1 MLMQEVWVILVLD
14 IMSKN
19 KLKRLAMDYTKEEKL
34 ISHIIQMMKAKA
46 MGEAK
51 HQITKRSAHAKTLA
65 VLKGYLK
72 IESKLPASLKT
83 ELFKEGAIYPAIIRL
98 SNSSVKDK
106 KDFKKDVRGFA
117 IKIQVNNQIQDLIL
131 VSTKHMPLR
140 HMEGFEAALCIL
152 NGVNPIASMIR
163 LCQNIRWSELIKL
176 ILTRKHETSPLDI
189 SYYSMTPYACNQE
202 VVKYR
207 LMPTSHYHSH
217 KPFWLTATYLRD
229 NMKKHLKTHRA
240 TFDLMIQ
247 LQKPGMPIEDVSA
260 TWSERE
266 SPFIKVGELMI
277 KPQAFDTPK
286 RWAMGEKLSY
296 SPGNTLVSHRP
307 IGELNRARVRI
318 YQEMAHFRKQR
329 NRKTLDNTNK
339 N

>member
-1 MLMQEVWVILVLD
+1 
-14 IMSKN
+14 
-19 KLKRLAMDYTKEEKL
+19 MDYTKEEKL
-34 ISHIIQMMKAKA
+34 IGHIIQMMKVKA
-46 MGEAK
+46 MSEAK

-72 IESKLPASLKT
+72 IESKLPSSLKT

-117 IKIQVNNQIQDLIL
+117 IKIKVNNQIQDLIL

-152 NGVNPIASMIR
+152 NGIKPIASMIR
-163 LCQNIRWSELIKL
+163 LFQNIRWSELWRL
-176 ILTRKHETSPLDI
+176 ILNRKHETSPLDI

-217 KPFWLTATYLRD
+217 KPFWLTSTYLRD
-229 NMKKHLKTHRA
+229 NMKKHLMTHRA
-240 TFDLMIQ
+240 TFNLMVQ

-266 SPFIKVGELMI
+266 SPFIKVAELMI
-277 KPQAFDTPK
+277 KPQEFDIPK
-286 RWAMGEKLSY
+286 RWAMGEKLSF
-296 SPGNTLVSHRP
+296 SPGNALINHRP
-307 IGELNRARVRI
+307 IGALNRARVRI
-318 YQEMAHFRKQR
+318 YKEMAQFRKER
-329 NRKTLDNTNK
+329 NKKTLENINK
-339 N
+339 S